1 MKCCPGAHKCQ
12 YGLIQSLPIP
22 YFSCISGGH
31 IRELLLVMTYGNS
44 PKLMNSA
51 PIMSVKTDKGLYPK
65 PTKATM
71 APVGGLESMCLNAVS
86 VLGRQSKLFEG
97 RLDKE

>member
-1 MKCCPGAHKCQ
+1 MPVWFD
-12 YGLIQSLPIP
+12 S
-22 YFSCISGGH
+22 ISANSIFLLYVGGH
-31 IRELLLVMTYGNS
+31 IRELLLVMIYGNS

-65 PTKATM
+65 PMKATM
-71 APVGGLESMCLNAVS
+71 APLGGLESMCLNAVS
-86 VLGRQSKLFEG
+86 VFGRQSKLFEG